1 MTAFQPI
8 ASPKP
13 DVLQIDIADLQT
25 IVRGE
30 LSALREHIT
39 NLASLGSHEA
49 DALKHKIDEAEDL
62 INWQVESLAQDLEAL
77 HIGGRA
83 EEVPCE

>member
-30 LSALREHIT
+30 LNSIREHIT

-49 DALKHKIDEAEDL
+49 DALKHKLDEAEDL
-62 INWQVESLAQDLEAL
+62 ITWQVDTLAQDLMDAIVESAAREAR
-77 HIGGRA
+77 G
-83 EEVPCE
+83 